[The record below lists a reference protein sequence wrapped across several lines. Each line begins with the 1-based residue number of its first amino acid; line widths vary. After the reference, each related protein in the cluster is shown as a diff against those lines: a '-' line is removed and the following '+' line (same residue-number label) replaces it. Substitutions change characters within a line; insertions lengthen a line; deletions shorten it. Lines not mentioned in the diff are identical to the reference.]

1 MYFIITS
8 SWPFPFTTFP
18 ASCWC
23 FRKPRTGCGASS
35 RLTPTPEGMWMCC
48 GLIQGSRAGVSPLCP
63 IHVWSALLSA
73 MQWLSASSSMWRTT
87 SAVSTGR
94 EELPSKPVCR
104 SLQKQYVVRVSWV
117 MKAEHKIVWK
127 NQKRPALHLLKR
139 HTWAKALRCLIS
151 EVKHSVETDHK
162 PG

>member
-1 MYFIITS
+1 MYFIIAS

-35 RLTPTPEGMWMCC
+35 RLTPTPEGMCC
-48 GLIQGSRAGVSPLCP
+48 GLIQGSRAGGRPLCP

-73 MQWLSASSSMWRTT
+73 MQWLSASSLMWRTT

-127 NQKRPALHLLKR
+127 KQKRPALHLLKR